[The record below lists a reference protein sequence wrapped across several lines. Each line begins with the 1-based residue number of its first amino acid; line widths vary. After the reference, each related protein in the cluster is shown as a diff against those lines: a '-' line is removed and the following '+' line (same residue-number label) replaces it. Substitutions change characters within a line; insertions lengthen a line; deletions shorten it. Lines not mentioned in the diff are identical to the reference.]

1 MRNND
6 QLAIEDYFVLY
17 NMIKTGD
24 IKKAQLFLSKAVK
37 DYRRLLHQ
45 RQMEQMEAQNMAN
58 GKAAVMAEQEK
69 AKTMQMKLQGDL
81 AKIAAQGQED
91 RKTIEFEANFNEY
104 SNKEKDK
111 RKLGAELIN
120 KQMDAEI
127 NAPATNEAPQQ
138 QSE

>member
-1 MRNND
+1 
-6 QLAIEDYFVLY
+6 
-17 NMIKTGD
+17 
-24 IKKAQLFLSKAVK
+24 
-37 DYRRLLHQ
+37 
-45 RQMEQMEAQNMAN
+45 MAN

-91 RKTIEFEANFNEY
+91 RKTIEFQSNFNEY